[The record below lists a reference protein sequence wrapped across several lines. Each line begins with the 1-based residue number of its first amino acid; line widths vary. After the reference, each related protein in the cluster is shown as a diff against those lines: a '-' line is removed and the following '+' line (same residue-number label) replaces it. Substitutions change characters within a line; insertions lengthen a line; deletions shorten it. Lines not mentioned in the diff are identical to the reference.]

1 MQTKRRKRQKMKY
14 KPGDKVIFS
23 KEDSVNFVY
32 VVTAIDEDNPL
43 LPYVLSNLRGGQAGS
58 QLCRT

>member
-1 MQTKRRKRQKMKY
+1 MKY